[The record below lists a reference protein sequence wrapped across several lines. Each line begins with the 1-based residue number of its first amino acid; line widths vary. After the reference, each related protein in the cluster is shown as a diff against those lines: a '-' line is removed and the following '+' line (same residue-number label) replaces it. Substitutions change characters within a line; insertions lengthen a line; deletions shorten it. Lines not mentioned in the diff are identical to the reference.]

1 MIETMITITDV
12 EMDTEEDNFGR
23 SIIFKKESIKTLVLS
38 FFSLKLEIN
47 NQTLTFHLNTL
58 QGYN

>member
-38 FFSLKLEIN
+38 FFFLKLEIN
-47 NQTLTFHLNTL
+47 NQTLTFHLNTV
-58 QGYN
+58 QRYN

>member
-23 SIIFKKESIKTLVLS
+23 SIIFKKREYQNIGTL
-38 FFSLKLEIN
+38 FFFLKIR
-47 NQTLTFHLNTL
+47 NQ
-58 QGYN
+58 

>member
-38 FFSLKLEIN
+38 FFFLKLEIN